1 MYIEETGAG
10 DGDIKVTVDGEDYT
24 AEANYDLDGDGMDD
38 TIAVMTGDGF
48 VAYIDEDSDGRADV
62 LQSIN
67 DNGDV
72 TEQARF
78 DPGTGQW
85 IGERPGNH
93 PDPGGHD
100 RREHDER
107 SLVIDT
113 GQGERQVGLPTEDT
127 NSDGIADTAMVE
139 GEDGATMMV
148 TDLDGDGSADQVV
161 EVSSSGDITISHHTG
176 EGQWTVVEQG
186 KIGDDGRYAPDPHT
200 AATDDATWT
209 FDEPEPQQPVG
220 EHAEQPGQH
229 ASAADDRPRAHR
241 GGAAAPDSDA
251 VWE

>member
-38 TIAVMTGDGF
+38 TVAVMTGNGF
-48 VAYIDEDSDGRADV
+48 VAYVDEDVDGRADV
-62 LQSIN
+62 MQSIN
-67 DNGDV
+67 DDGDV
-72 TEQARF
+72 TQQARF
-78 DPGTGQW
+78 DADTGEW
-85 IGERPGNH
+85 TAERPGEH
-93 PDPGGHD
+93 PGPGQGHD
-100 RREHDER
+100 RQEHDER
-107 SLVIDT
+107 QLVIDT
-113 GQGERQVGLPTEDT
+113 GQGERPVGPPTEDT

-139 GEDGATMMV
+139 GADGATMMV

-186 KIGDDGRYAPDPHT
+186 RIGDDGQYAPDPHA

-209 FDEPEPQQPVG
+209 FDEPEPQQPAKQPFQQAG
-220 EHAEQPGQH
+220 ADHEQ
-229 ASAADDRPRAHR
+229 PRAHR